1 MEGLAGHE
9 LEGYGQRMFGHMRLS
24 CFHRLNQAR
33 LIELQPG
40 GAYSPSEHVEFDYL
54 IPRDNVCLVVE
65 TTGRRG
71 PVEVRRKDDRLRRH
85 YNSRQFAVKKE
96 RIWCLLGV
104 PEEGLSNFRSVTQLR
119 RLFITTKL
127 EKFDVNL
134 APRSPDS
141 QPWRFCD
148 ADPPVP

>member
-1 MEGLAGHE
+1 LEGLAGHE

-71 PVEVRRKDDRLRRH
+71 PAEVRRKDDRLRRH
-85 YNSRQFAVKKE
+85 YSIVDSLPLKKSGS
-96 RIWCLLGV
+96 GV
-104 PEEGLSNFRSVTQLR
+104 FWVFRR
-119 RLFITTKL
+119 R
-127 EKFDVNL
+127 D
-134 APRSPDS
+134 
-141 QPWRFCD
+141 
-148 ADPPVP
+148 